1 MKAKLKIALLTLL
14 GFSTAAC
21 CTTKKTNGKESDSEG
36 KQIERDSVDT
46 RIMLMYGVPFPN
58 GSTTAPLSDEET
70 QEAQNRIQE
79 IRTEEMAEAPE
90 IVGGPALFP
99 DGSQAVPL
107 KAEAED
113 IKVNKGPA
121 LFPDGRAAGALSEE
135 EAAKKVAEME
145 AKAEAAEQ
153 K

>member
-21 CTTKKTNGKESDSEG
+21 CTTKKTSSKESDSEG

-58 GSTTAPLSDEET
+58 GSTTAPLSDEE
-70 QEAQNRIQE
+70 AQNRMQE
-79 IRTEEMAEAPE
+79 IRTEEMTEAPE

-107 KAEAED
+107 KDEAEN

-145 AKAEAAEQ
+145 AKTEAAEQ

>member
-58 GSTTAPLSDEET
+58 GSTTAPLSDEE
-70 QEAQNRIQE
+70 AQNRMQE
-79 IRTEEMAEAPE
+79 IRTEENAEAPE